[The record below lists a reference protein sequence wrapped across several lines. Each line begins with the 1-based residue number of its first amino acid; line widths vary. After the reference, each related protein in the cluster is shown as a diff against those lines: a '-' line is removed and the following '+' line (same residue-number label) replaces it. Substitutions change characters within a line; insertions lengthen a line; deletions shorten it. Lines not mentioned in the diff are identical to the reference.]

1 MAKPAK
7 RQVSAKRRARLVD
20 NARADLVAEHA
31 AEIDQWRK
39 KHQHV
44 LSLLTKE
51 QGCRYTVTLEH
62 SSLLRELEK
71 FRQQDQDEVKRLELK
86 RASELSA
93 AELAHREAIEQLK
106 AAHELEIGVLKNKH
120 ALELGSAKI
129 EIRRLGADVDRLR
142 AGRDEARADSLR
154 YNAERNGYIQEL
166 ANLKAQRSKAS
177 VAACVSAPVFPR
189 E

>member
-1 MAKPAK
+1 M
-7 RQVSAKRRARLVD
+7 
-20 NARADLVAEHA
+20 
-31 AEIDQWRK
+31 
-39 KHQHV
+39 
-44 LSLLTKE
+44 
-51 QGCRYTVTLEH
+51 TLEH
-62 SSLLRELEK
+62 QSLLRELEK

-106 AAHELEIGVLKNKH
+106 AAHKLEIGVLNNKH

-129 EIRRLGADVDRLR
+129 EIRRLGADVARLR
-142 AGRDEARADSLR
+142 TARNAAQADSLR
-154 YNAERNGYIQEL
+154 YNTERNGYILEL

-177 VAACVSAPVFPR
+177 VAACISAPVFPR